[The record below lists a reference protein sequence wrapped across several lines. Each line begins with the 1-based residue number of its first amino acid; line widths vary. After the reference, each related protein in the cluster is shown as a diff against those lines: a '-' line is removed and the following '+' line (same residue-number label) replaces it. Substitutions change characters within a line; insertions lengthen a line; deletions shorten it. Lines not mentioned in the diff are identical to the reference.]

1 MTSVSRALLAL
12 CSLPFCILAQP
23 AGPPYSIVGAAGAPF
38 VLGDGGPATSAILR
52 SPQFI
57 AVDAAGNLYIG
68 ESLGYRFRKVTPG
81 GVITTIAGTGAS
93 GGPIAGRQA
102 TASAIDS
109 ASGIALDSNG
119 NIYFSE
125 QAVWKISASGALVT
139 VVGNGGY
146 SGDGG
151 PASSAGVSSIAG
163 MKFDQ
168 AGNLYLADGANNR
181 IRKIDG
187 NGIITTV
194 AGNGSSGFSGDGPR

>member
-68 ESLGYRFRKVTPG
+68 ESLGYRFWKVTPG

-93 GGPIAGRQA
+93 GGSPSLADRRQPRPSTARPGSRSTVTGTSISRNKPSGRFPRA
-102 TASAIDS
+102 VHWLPWLAMAAIVETEGPHLPPASA
-109 ASGIALDSNG
+109 ASR
-119 NIYFSE
+119 E
-125 QAVWKISASGALVT
+125 
-139 VVGNGGY
+139 
-146 SGDGG
+146 
-151 PASSAGVSSIAG
+151 
-163 MKFDQ
+163 
-168 AGNLYLADGANNR
+168 
-181 IRKIDG
+181 
-187 NGIITTV
+187 
-194 AGNGSSGFSGDGPR
+194 